1 MTKIEKSRFSQAIK
15 RYREEKELTQQELAR
30 KLLTTETTIAR
41 WETGMSTPKNERM
54 IEGIKRLGIH
64 W

>member
-1 MTKIEKSRFSQAIK
+1 MTKIEKNKFSQAIK
-15 RYREEKELTQQELAR
+15 RYREESELTQQELAR

-41 WETGMSTPKNERM
+41 WEAGISTPKNERM
-54 IEGIKRLGIH
+54 IEQIKKLGIK

>member
-1 MTKIEKSRFSQAIK
+1 MTKIEKTKFSKAV
-15 RYREEKELTQQELAR
+15 RHYREENELTQQELAR

-41 WETGMSTPKNERM
+41 WEAGISTPKNERM
-54 IEGIKRLGIH
+54 IEEIKKLGIE